1 MQELFDENE
10 GGCPVLG
17 KTVASGQLP
26 VVSRKMLGLKLSLV
40 SAVPGGTPIR
50 KTSWARIRRT
60 ARRTGLSWVRA
71 RLVSPAYTRPERRRQ
86 IAVKC

>member
-10 GGCPVLG
+10 GGRPVLG

-60 ARRTGLSWVRA
+60 ARRDWTVVGSSSIGVPGIH
-71 RLVSPAYTRPERRRQ
+71 PA
-86 IAVKC
+86 